1 VKQIMKRMMKRIL
14 ILAVLLTV
22 PAAFAQERRKLNP
35 GIYARFETSMGSF
48 TCELLQFQ
56 APNTVANFIG
66 LAEGTKEWR
75 DPRTG
80 TAMKG
85 RRFYDNTRFHRI
97 IDRFMIQ
104 GGDPTGTGLGD
115 PGYRFN
121 DEINKALRHDREG
134 RLSMANS
141 GPNTNG
147 SQFFITLGPT
157 PALDGRYTMF
167 GQVVEGIEV
176 VRSIGKVPT
185 VVPPGGREKSSP
197 VKPVVLKKVT
207 IERIR

>member
-1 VKQIMKRMMKRIL
+1 MKRIFV
-14 ILAVLLTV
+14 IALLLMV
-22 PAAFAQERRKLNP
+22 PSASGQQKLKLNP
-35 GIYARFETSMGSF
+35 GVYARFETSMGSF
-48 TCELLQFQ
+48 TCELFQFQ

-66 LAEGTKEWR
+66 LAEGTKEWK

-80 TAMKG
+80 RVMKG
-85 RRFYDNTRFHRI
+85 RRFYDNTAFHRI

-121 DEINKALRHDREG
+121 DEIVRNLRHDREG

-157 PALDGRYTMF
+157 PALDGRFTLF
-167 GQVVEGIEV
+167 GQVVEGMEV
-176 VRSIGKVPT
+176 VKSIGKLPV

-197 VKPVVLKKVT
+197 VKPVLLKKVT